1 VIRLASNMV
10 LNHVTMLVEDLG
22 RSVHF
27 YSKILGLPV
36 VKTLE
41 TQDRKTVF
49 VQASTAMISL
59 SALKEEVVE
68 SPSTG
73 QKDTG
78 IKSVSFRVQNVEEA
92 WKELLKRGVIF
103 SSGPET
109 AEDGHKKAAFTD
121 PNGIVLELVEWP
133 EQ

>member
-1 VIRLASNMV
+1 MAFNMV
-10 LNHVTMLVEDLG
+10 LNHVTMLVDDLG

-49 VQASTAMISL
+49 VQANTAMISL
-59 SALKEEVVE
+59 SAFKGEREE
-68 SPSTG
+68 SSSTG

-92 WKELLKRGVIF
+92 WKELLRKGVIF
-103 SSGPET
+103 TSAPET
-109 AEDGHKKAAFTD
+109 AEGGYKKAAFTD

>member
-1 VIRLASNMV
+1 MV

-49 VQASTAMISL
+49 VQAGTAMISL